1 MKYKSMIDVVN
12 DLIECFWILMS
23 VVAIAYFIMFVF
35 NIIEYFVN

>member
-1 MKYKSMIDVVN
+1 MKYNSMIDVVN
-12 DLIECFWILMS
+12 DLIECFGIIMA